1 LRSGDNYPG
10 DRLFESLSV
19 EEVAMRRM
27 IFQVGCAVLLTLPTV
42 PGRADGPPRHP
53 QEVEAEGLM
62 VKRSEIT
69 GTAPVADLGVAR
81 YWAVEK
87 GEHVWS
93 LLVEVSGT
101 IPLHFH
107 PDGVHRMYI
116 LEGRLRCTVGREAM
130 EMGPGDY
137 MLIPRGVRHRFEK
150 VGDGRAYFVTVDTPP
165 INPANNV
172 WLEPAPR
179 KVAEK

>member
-1 LRSGDNYPG
+1 MKRVILLG
-10 DRLFESLSV
+10 
-19 EEVAMRRM
+19 
-27 IFQVGCAVLLTLPTV
+27 GCVLLLPV
-42 PGRADGPPRHP
+42 LNLLGQVADPPKHP
-53 QEVEAEGLM
+53 REVEAEGLM

-69 GTAPVADLGVAR
+69 QTAPVADLGVAR

-87 GEHVWS
+87 GKDVWS
-93 LLVEVSGT
+93 LLVEVGGT

-116 LEGRLRCTVGREAM
+116 LEGRLRCTLGKEAM

-137 MLIPRGVRHRFEK
+137 MLIPRGVRHKFEK
-150 VGDGRAYFVTVDTPP
+150 VGVGKAYFVTVDTPP

-172 WLEPAPR
+172 WLEPAP
-179 KVAEK
+179 EKSTGK

>member
-1 LRSGDNYPG
+1 M
-10 DRLFESLSV
+10 V
-19 EEVAMRRM
+19 VT
-27 IFQVGCAVLLTLPTV
+27 IGCVLLLPV
-42 PGRADGPPRHP
+42 LALLAQVSGPPKHP

-69 GTAPVADLGVAR
+69 RTDPVADLGVAR

-87 GEHVWS
+87 SPEVWS

-116 LEGRLRCTVGREAM
+116 LEGGLRCTVGKEAM
-130 EMGPGDY
+130 EMGPSDY
-137 MLIPRGVRHRFEK
+137 MLIPRGVRHKFEK
-150 VGDGRAYFVTVDTPP
+150 LGDGKAYFVTVDTPP
-165 INPANNV
+165 IDPKNNV

-179 KVAEK
+179 NVAKERGDRR

>member
-1 LRSGDNYPG
+1 MKRV
-10 DRLFESLSV
+10 SLL
-19 EEVAMRRM
+19 
-27 IFQVGCAVLLTLPTV
+27 GCVVLLPVLNVLGQV
-42 PGRADGPPRHP
+42 PAPPRHP
-53 QEVEAEGLM
+53 REVEGKGLM

-87 GEHVWS
+87 GKDVWS
-93 LLVEVSGT
+93 LLVEVGGT

-107 PDGVHRMYI
+107 PDGVHRMYV
-116 LEGRLRCTVGREAM
+116 LEGRLRCTVGEETM

-137 MLIPRGVRHRFEK
+137 MLIPRGVRHKFEK
-150 VGDGRAYFVTVDTPP
+150 VGDGKAYFVTVDTPP

-179 KVAEK
+179 KIAEK

>member
-1 LRSGDNYPG
+1 MSR
-10 DRLFESLSV
+10 
-19 EEVAMRRM
+19 
-27 IFQVGCAVLLTLPTV
+27 IITQVGCAVLLPLFALV
-42 PGRADGPPRHP
+42 GQAHDPPRHP
-53 QEVEAEGLM
+53 REVEAEGLM
-62 VKRSEIT
+62 VKRSEII
-69 GTAPVADLGVAR
+69 GTDPVADLGVAR

-87 GEHVWS
+87 GEDVWS

-116 LEGRLRCTVGREAM
+116 LEGRLRCTVGRETM

-179 KVAEK
+179 K

>member
-1 LRSGDNYPG
+1 MKRVIVHGGY
-10 DRLFESLSV
+10 
-19 EEVAMRRM
+19 
-27 IFQVGCAVLLTLPTV
+27 VLLLPVLTLLGQV
-42 PGRADGPPRHP
+42 SDPPQHP

-69 GTAPVADLGVAR
+69 GTDPVADLGVAR

-87 GEHVWS
+87 GQDVWS

-116 LEGRLRCTVGREAM
+116 LEGKLRCTVGKEAM

-137 MLIPRGVRHRFEK
+137 MLIPRGVRHKFEK
-150 VGDGRAYFVTVDTPP
+150 VGDGKAYFVTVDTPP

-179 KVAEK
+179 KVARK

>member
-1 LRSGDNYPG
+1 
-10 DRLFESLSV
+10 
-19 EEVAMRRM
+19 MRRM
-27 IFQVGCAVLLTLPTV
+27 IFRVGCAVLLTVPTLS
-42 PGRADGPPRHP
+42 GRADDPPRHP
-53 QEVEAEGLM
+53 QEAEAEGLM

-137 MLIPRGVRHRFEK
+137 MLIPRGVRHKFEK
-150 VGDGRAYFVTVDTPP
+150 VGGGKAYFVTVDTPP
-165 INPANNV
+165 IDPANNV

-179 KVAEK
+179 KADEK

>member
-1 LRSGDNYPG
+1 
-10 DRLFESLSV
+10 
-19 EEVAMRRM
+19 MRRI
-27 IFQVGCAVLLTLPTV
+27 IFQVGYAALLTLPTL
-42 PGRADGPPRHP
+42 PGRADGQPWHP

-62 VKRSEIT
+62 VKRTEIT

-116 LEGRLRCTVGREAM
+116 LDGKLRCTLGREVM

-150 VGDGRAYFVTVDTPP
+150 IGEAKAYFVTVDTPP

-179 KVAEK
+179 RVAEK

>member
-1 LRSGDNYPG
+1 MSRIIA
-10 DRLFESLSV
+10 R
-19 EEVAMRRM
+19 
-27 IFQVGCAVLLTLPTV
+27 VGCAVLLPLFALVGQAHDP
-42 PGRADGPPRHP
+42 PGHPR
-53 QEVEAEGLM
+53 EVEADGLM
-62 VKRSEIT
+62 VKRSEII
-69 GTAPVADLGVAR
+69 GTDPVADLGVAR

-87 GEHVWS
+87 GEDVWS

-116 LEGRLRCTVGREAM
+116 LEGRLRCTLGEETM

-150 VGDGRAYFVTVDTPP
+150 VGGGKAYFVTVDTPP

>member
-1 LRSGDNYPG
+1 MKRVIVHGGY
-10 DRLFESLSV
+10 
-19 EEVAMRRM
+19 
-27 IFQVGCAVLLTLPTV
+27 VLLLPVLTLLGQV
-42 PGRADGPPRHP
+42 SDPPQHP

-87 GEHVWS
+87 GQDVWS

-116 LEGRLRCTVGREAM
+116 LEGKLRCTVGKEAM

-137 MLIPRGVRHRFEK
+137 MLIPRGVRHKFEK
-150 VGDGRAYFVTVDTPP
+150 VGDGKAYFVTVDTPP

-179 KVAEK
+179 KVARK